1 MAMKRTAKLALG
13 LAAVLVVLG
22 LFLLPVVPITVSWG
36 CEGTFAPTC
45 FTSSASASV
54 MYAYSGIG
62 AVQVPVLGELGGHTY
77 CLMNGNPGTMCGYTM
92 QRMG

>member
-1 MAMKRTAKLALG
+1 MKRRSKMAL
-13 LAAVLVVLG
+13 LVGVMAIFAG
-22 LFLLPVVPITVSWG
+22 ALFLLPVVPITVSWG

-54 MYAYSGIG
+54 MYAYSGVG
-62 AVQVPVLGELGGHTY
+62 MVRVPVLGELGGYVY
-77 CLMNGNPGTMCGYTM
+77 CLMNGNPGTMCGYFM